1 MYKHILIPTDGSVL
15 SAKAIEQAIGL
26 AKSIGAQVTGL
37 TVSSPFNTF
46 ALDPLM
52 LSDTPEGYKKDCE
65 DRAEKF
71 LGAIT
76 GAAKAAGV
84 QARAA
89 HVVADHPYEAIIDT
103 ARRNGCDLIVMA
115 SHGRR
120 GASALVLGSE
130 THKLLTHCNIPVLVC
145 R

>member
-15 SAKAIEQAIGL
+15 SAKAIEQGIGL
-26 AKSIGAQVTGL
+26 AKSIGAQVTGI
-37 TVSSPFNTF
+37 TVSSLFHTF
-46 ALDPLM
+46 ALDPVM
-52 LSDTPEGYKKDCE
+52 LSDTAEGYKKDCE

-76 GAAKAAGV
+76 GAAKEVGV
-84 QARAA
+84 QARTA
-89 HVVADHPYEAIIDT
+89 HVIADHPYEAIIDT
-103 ARRNGCDLIVMA
+103 ARSNGCDLIVMA

>member
-1 MYKHILIPTDGSVL
+1 MYKHILIPTDGSPL
-15 SAKAIEQAIGL
+15 SVNAIEQGIGL
-26 AKSIGAQVTGL
+26 AKSLGARVTGI
-37 TVSSPFNTF
+37 TVSIPFHTF

-52 LSDTPEGYKKDCE
+52 VSDTPETYKRDCE

-84 QARAA
+84 QGQVA
-89 HVVADHPYEAIIDT
+89 HVIADHPYEAIIDT
-103 ARRNGCDLIVMA
+103 AKSNGCDVIVMA
-115 SHGRR
+115 SHGRK
-120 GASALVLGSE
+120 GASALVLGSV
-130 THKLLTHCNIPVLVC
+130 THKILTHSKIPVLVF